1 MEDSPKPL
9 RVLIVDDDPA
19 TLALERKNLV
29 RAGYVVIDAPTL
41 DTAQEAL
48 RARQVDV
55 MVLDYRLDG
64 PVSGLEFYRSM
75 RQMGF
80 DVPAILVTGFSD
92 ESRAVEALRAGI
104 RDVLPK
110 VGDYLDYLPQAVER
124 VVTQVQ
130 TEREA
135 AESVA
140 LRELIE
146 RLKVETQTLET
157 IGSVGRQLAAEL
169 DHDRLIQIVTEACM
183 AVTGAKSGEFSREFR
198 GDGVVLLDDMSTNGV
213 RSYLGVPVV
222 SRSGETLGGLVFTHP
237 ATGVFTTRHARIV
250 ASIATQ
256 VSVAMDNARL
266 VEALRTHAEEREGLL
281 ANERAALAE
290 SERASR
296 LKDDFLATL
305 SHELRTPLNAI
316 LGWAQLL
323 RARPSDLKQIGEGLE
338 TIERNARSQAQIID
352 DLLEMSRIISGKLR
366 LDVQPVDLAA
376 ITESSI
382 RTVRPAADAKA
393 IRLQPILDP
402 RAGPINGDP
411 ARIEQILWNLLSNA
425 IKFTPKFGLVQVVLA
440 RVNSHIELTVSDS
453 GIGISP
459 DFLPFLFDRFRQ
471 ADAST
476 TRQHRG
482 IGLGLSIVKSLVEMH
497 GGTVAASSSGS
508 GQGSTFVVKLPLTT
522 VRSEVAPPPSDPRQ
536 SATPSSTASSDRV
549 PMLTG
554 LRILVVDDEPDAR
567 ELLKRILSEYEADV
581 DVAASADEAMSCIAT
596 QVPDVL
602 VSDIGMPGVDGYE
615 LLHTIRRLSP
625 ESGGQIPA
633 VALTAFARSEDRQ
646 RALLTGYQSHI
657 AKPVQAAEL
666 ITVIASVA
674 GRIRTTNASARQR

>member
-19 TLALERKNLV
+19 TLALERKILV
-29 RAGYVVIDAPTL
+29 RAGYVVVDASTL
-41 DTAQEAL
+41 DAAQDAL

-64 PVSGLEFYRSM
+64 PVSGLEFYRAM
-75 RQMGF
+75 LQMGF

-110 VGDYLDYLPQAVER
+110 VGDYLDYLPLAVER
-124 VVTQVQ
+124 VVTQVR

-146 RLKVETQTLET
+146 RLQVETQTLET

-169 DHDRLIQIVTEACM
+169 DHDRLIQIVIEACM
-183 AVTGAKSGEFSREFR
+183 AVTGAKSGEFSLAFR
-198 GDGVVLLDDMSTNGV
+198 GDGVVLLDDMMTDGV

-237 ATGVFTTRHARIV
+237 ATGMFTTRHARIV

-256 VSVAMDNARL
+256 AAVAMDNARL

-323 RARPSDLKQIGEGLE
+323 RARPSDPKQIGEGLE
-338 TIERNARSQAQIID
+338 TIERNARVAGADHRRSAGHEPHHLRQI
-352 DLLEMSRIISGKLR
+352 
-366 LDVQPVDLAA
+366 AA
-376 ITESSI
+376 
-382 RTVRPAADAKA
+382 RRAADRPRRDRPSRRSTPCARPRTPRGSA
-393 IRLQPILDP
+393 SSRSLDP
-402 RAGPINGDP
+402 RAGPIAGDP
-411 ARIEQILWNLLSNA
+411 AAHAADPLEPALERD
-425 IKFTPKFGLVQVVLA
+425 QVHA
-440 RVNSHIELTVSDS
+440 EGRPGAGARCERVNSHIESASATPGS
-453 GIGISP
+453 GIDP
-459 DFLPFLFDRFRQ
+459 EFLPHLFDRFRQ
-471 ADAST
+471 ADALDHAPA
-476 TRQHRG
+476 RRARAGPLDREAPGRAARRHRG
-482 IGLGLSIVKSLVEMH
+482 AR
-497 GGTVAASSSGS
+497 AATGRARARRSSS
-508 GQGSTFVVKLPLTT
+508 
-522 VRSEVAPPPSDPRQ
+522 
-536 SATPSSTASSDRV
+536 
-549 PMLTG
+549 
-554 LRILVVDDEPDAR
+554 
-567 ELLKRILSEYEADV
+567 
-581 DVAASADEAMSCIAT
+581 SC
-596 QVPDVL
+596 
-602 VSDIGMPGVDGYE
+602 
-615 LLHTIRRLSP
+615 R
-625 ESGGQIPA
+625 
-633 VALTAFARSEDRQ
+633 
-646 RALLTGYQSHI
+646 
-657 AKPVQAAEL
+657 
-666 ITVIASVA
+666 
-674 GRIRTTNASARQR
+674 

>member
-19 TLALERKNLV
+19 TLALERKNHV
-29 RAGYVVIDAPTL
+29 RAGYIVIDAPTL
-41 DTAQEAL
+41 DLAQEAL

-124 VVTQVQ
+124 VVTQVS
-130 TEREA
+130 TERQA

-146 RLKVETQTLET
+146 RLQVETQTLET

-256 VSVAMDNARL
+256 AAVAMDNARL
-266 VEALRTHAEEREGLL
+266 VEALRKHAEEREGLL

-366 LDVQPVDLAA
+366 LDVQQIDLAA

-402 RAGPINGDP
+402 RAGPISGDP

-497 GGTVAASSSGS
+497 GGTVTASSGGS

-522 VRSEVAPPPSDPRQ
+522 VRSEVAPPPSDRRQ
-536 SATPSSTASSDRV
+536 SATPSSTSSSDRV

-567 ELLKRILSEYEADV
+567 ELLKRILGEYEAQV
-581 DVAASADEAMSCIAT
+581 EVAASADEAMAAIAA

-615 LLHTIRRLSP
+615 LLRTIRRLSP

-657 AKPVQAAEL
+657 AKPVQTAEL

-674 GRIRTTNASARQR
+674 GRIRSTNASAQQR

>member
-19 TLALERKNLV
+19 TLALERKILV
-29 RAGYVVIDAPTL
+29 RAGYVVVDATTL
-41 DTAQEAL
+41 DAAGDAL

-75 RQMGF
+75 LQMGF

-110 VGDYLDYLPQAVER
+110 VGDYLDYLPLAVER
-124 VVTQVQ
+124 VVTQVR

-146 RLKVETQTLET
+146 RLQVETQTLET

-183 AVTGAKSGEFSREFR
+183 AVTGAKSGEFSLAFR
-198 GDGVVLLDDMSTNGV
+198 GDGVVLLDDMMTDGV

-237 ATGVFTTRHARIV
+237 ATSVFTPRHARIV
-250 ASIATQ
+250 AGIATQ
-256 VSVAMDNARL
+256 AAVAMDNARL
-266 VEALRTHAEEREGLL
+266 VEALRKHAEEREGLL

-366 LDVQPVDLAA
+366 LDVQQIDLAA

-402 RAGPINGDP
+402 RAGPISGDP

-497 GGTVAASSSGS
+497 GGTVTASSGGS

-522 VRSEVAPPPSDPRQ
+522 VRSEVAPPPSDRRQ
-536 SATPSSTASSDRV
+536 ASTPSSTSSSDRV

-567 ELLKRILSEYEADV
+567 ELLKRILSEYEAQV
-581 DVAASADEAMSCIAT
+581 DVAASADEAMTAIAA

-615 LLHTIRRLSP
+615 LLRTIRGLAP
-625 ESGGQIPA
+625 EAGGQIPA

-674 GRIRTTNASARQR
+674 GRIRSTNASAH

>member
-29 RAGYVVIDAPTL
+29 RAGYIVIDAPTL
-41 DTAQEAL
+41 DLAQEAL

-124 VVTQVQ
+124 VVTQVS
-130 TEREA
+130 TERQA

-146 RLKVETQTLET
+146 RLQVETQTLET

-256 VSVAMDNARL
+256 AAVAMDNARL
-266 VEALRTHAEEREGLL
+266 VEALRKHAEEREGLL

-366 LDVQPVDLAA
+366 LDVQQIDLAA

-402 RAGPINGDP
+402 RAGPISGDP

-497 GGTVAASSSGS
+497 GGTVTASSGGS

-522 VRSEVAPPPSDPRQ
+522 VRSEVAPPPSDRRQ
-536 SATPSSTASSDRV
+536 SATPSSTSSSDRV

-567 ELLKRILSEYEADV
+567 ELLKRILGEYEAQV
-581 DVAASADEAMSCIAT
+581 EVAASADEAMAAIAA

-615 LLHTIRRLSP
+615 LLRTIRRLSP

-657 AKPVQAAEL
+657 AKPVQTAEL

-674 GRIRTTNASARQR
+674 GRIRSTNASAQQR